1 MTRGTLSLVQAGGIQ
16 SCLPLYHSFNF
27 LESSTLL
34 GQSRTFVKS
43 VKISLIPKVSFTV
56 GFYLFNKCLLDSY
69 YAASTGDA
77 AMHRTDR
84 ACKNTGSLFLSINTC
99 HLLLKNLT
107 YTHMCT
113 HSYIYIDQHTHT

>member
-1 MTRGTLSLVQAGGIQ
+1 MWWASSNHLKDLKVNRWNEEFLLHFSW
-16 SCLPLYHSFNF
+16 LYHSFNF

-99 HLLLKNLT
+99 HLLLKNL
-107 YTHMCT
+107 
-113 HSYIYIDQHTHT
+113 